1 MSYWY
6 RPNVLKRK
14 WGSYGNIHNNQ
25 YYNNYDD
32 YSFNNGMNTTYD
44 PDNGEDEYFEE
55 DDVDLHP
62 DIYQSNTYF
71 DPDNEPE
78 RVNKPELINEDFSKT
93 EESIFDDPDY
103 EEYNKEMN
111 VNEDPLE
118 ENEEEEENELPLKTI
133 VDPDNPNNFYTYDNN
148 TIELLKDMKININN
162 KKEIIKA
169 LQNIQDD
176 IRQNN
181 YENLKN
187 AIKEEGVDNTIP
199 VIEERGDDIIVQ
211 NIDYDEIQTTNNK
224 ENDISIILE
233 EIKDKP
239 MEEEIEI
246 HKDEKEP
253 DRNIIPPRPPREN
266 RNTIKQ
272 WIDKNRDNSK
282 RKHHLEDTNEYQ
294 EKRDYERGIQLEEL
308 QQYLPIE
315 EKEEREEAI
324 NETKIEIPQNE
335 TLIEKEEVQ
344 NNEIM
349 NNSLTNEK
357 MQEKREEKEE
367 RRIKKPV
374 IVKKERKLKEVK
386 KIDSKFNYKELFGD
400 VKNRKHEVDEL
411 EKRYRLLAK
420 DILLNYKPTQ
430 KQEENDS
437 KNILPEQIEPLI
449 EQEEEKLRV
458 ENIPKELTIQD
469 QQKYWNNFKHNDENV
484 DVNEDEEEI
493 EQDIEEVE
501 EPEIEYEYEYEF

>member
-14 WGSYGNIHNNQ
+14 WGSYGSIHNNQ

-32 YSFNNGMNTTYD
+32 YSFNNGLNTTYD

-62 DIYQSNTYF
+62 DIYQSNNYF

-78 RVNKPELINEDFSKT
+78 RVNKPDLINEDYSKT

-111 VNEDPLE
+111 VNEDSIKE
-118 ENEEEEENELPLKTI
+118 GEEENNNDNDNSTNIYEI
-133 VDPDNPNNFYTYDNN
+133 VNPNKPEEILTYDDN
-148 TIELLKDMKININN
+148 TLRILEDIIDINDPEQLGNKLAIIQQEIIENNN
-162 KKEIIKA
+162 KLE
-169 LQNIQDD
+169 Q
-176 IRQNN
+176 
-181 YENLKN
+181 EN
-187 AIKEEGVDNTIP
+187 DNVEDTTIP
-199 VIEERGDDIIVQ
+199 LILTNENNDIILADNVEEDKIPQ
-211 NIDYDEIQTTNNK
+211 L
-224 ENDISIILE
+224 LE

-294 EKRDYERGIQLEEL
+294 EKRDFERGIHLEEL
-308 QQYLPIE
+308 QQFLPLE
-315 EKEEREEAI
+315 EKQEREEAI
-324 NETKIEIPQNE
+324 NETKIEHPQNE
-335 TLIEKEEVQ
+335 ALNEKEEDQ

-349 NNSLTNEK
+349 NNSLPNEK
-357 MQEKREEKEE
+357 LEEKRDEKEE
-367 RRIKKPV
+367 KRIKKPV

-386 KIDSKFNYKELFGD
+386 KFDSKFNYKELFTD
-400 VKNRKHEVDEL
+400 VKNRKREVDEL
-411 EKRYRLLAK
+411 EKRYRLLTK
-420 DILLNYKPTQ
+420 DVLHNYKPTQ
-430 KQEENDS
+430 KKEENDS
-437 KNILPEQIEPLI
+437 KNILPEQIKPII
-449 EQEEEKLRV
+449 EQEEEDLRV
-458 ENIPKELTIQD
+458 KDIPKELTIQD

-484 DVNEDEEEI
+484 DVNEEEEEI
-493 EQDIEEVE
+493 EEDIEEVE

>member
-25 YYNNYDD
+25 YYNDYND
-32 YSFNNGMNTTYD
+32 YSFNNGMNNKYD
-44 PDNGEDEYFEE
+44 PDDGEDEYYDE

-62 DIYQSNTYF
+62 DIYQSNNYF
-71 DPDNEPE
+71 DPDNESE
-78 RVNKPELINEDFSKT
+78 RVNKPDLINEDYSKT

-111 VNEDPLE
+111 INDYPNE
-118 ENEEEEENELPLKTI
+118 ENEKEENELPLKTI
-133 VDPDNPNNFYTYDNN
+133 VDPDNPNNIYTYDNN

-211 NIDYDEIQTTNNK
+211 NIDYDEI
-224 ENDISIILE
+224 
-233 EIKDKP
+233 KDKP

-253 DRNIIPPRPPREN
+253 DRNIIPPKPPKEN

-294 EKRDYERGIQLEEL
+294 EKRDFERGIKIEEL
-308 QQYLPIE
+308 QQFLPLE

-335 TLIEKEEVQ
+335 ALNEKEEVQ

-349 NNSLTNEK
+349 NNSLPNEK
-357 MQEKREEKEE
+357 IEEKREEKEE
-367 RRIKKPV
+367 KRIKKPV

-386 KIDSKFNYKELFGD
+386 KFDSKFNYKELFTD
-400 VKNRKHEVDEL
+400 VKNRKREVDEL
-411 EKRYRLLAK
+411 EKRYRLLTK

-430 KQEENDS
+430 KKEENDS
-437 KNILPEQIEPLI
+437 KNILPEQFEPIIEK
-449 EQEEEKLRV
+449 EEEDLRV
-458 ENIPKELTIQD
+458 EDIPKELTIQD
-469 QQKYWNNFKHNDENV
+469 QQKFWNNFKHNDENV

-493 EQDIEEVE
+493 EEDIEEVE

>member
-32 YSFNNGMNTTYD
+32 YSFDNGLNTTYD

-78 RVNKPELINEDFSKT
+78 RVNKPDLINENFSKT

-111 VNEDPLE
+111 DNDYPNEE
-118 ENEEEEENELPLKTI
+118 CEEEENKDDVDNNDTNIYEI
-133 VDPDNPNNFYTYDNN
+133 VNPNKPEEILTYDDN
-148 TIELLKDMKININN
+148 TLRILEDIIDINDPEQLGNELAIIQREIIENNN
-162 KKEIIKA
+162 KIE
-169 LQNIQDD
+169 Q
-176 IRQNN
+176 
-181 YENLKN
+181 ENGN
-187 AIKEEGVDNTIP
+187 VEDTTIP
-199 VIEERGDDIIVQ
+199 IIITNDNNDIILADNIEEDKIPQ
-211 NIDYDEIQTTNNK
+211 L
-224 ENDISIILE
+224 LE

-349 NNSLTNEK
+349 NTSLTNEK

-367 RRIKKPV
+367 KRIKKPV

-400 VKNRKHEVDEL
+400 VKNRKHKVDEL

-430 KQEENDS
+430 KKEENDS
-437 KNILPEQIEPLI
+437 KNILPEQIEPII

-458 ENIPKELTIQD
+458 EDIPKELTIQD
-469 QQKYWNNFKHNDENV
+469 QQKYWNNFKHNDENIEL
-484 DVNEDEEEI
+484 NEDEEEI
-493 EQDIEEVE
+493 EEDIEEVE